1 MRPFV
6 PVAAALLALLA
17 AGCGSSDGDEDA
29 LVVSD
34 GLAVVDAWVRPTP
47 AGVNEAAIYITI
59 ENRDAPQD
67 RLIALSSDR
76 CMVVTPHL
84 TVISDEIASMTEAVA
99 DEDQLALEPGGGVA
113 MEPNGLHAMCL
124 GLADPFELGERFDVV
139 LQFSDHDPVRT
150 PVVVEDR

>member
-1 MRPFV
+1 MKL
-6 PVAAALLALLA
+6 VALLAALLAVA
-17 AGCGSSDGDEDA
+17 AGCGNDDGAGDA
-29 LVVSD
+29 IVVSD

-47 AGVNEAAIYITI
+47 TGVNEAAIYITI

-67 RLIALSSDR
+67 RLVALSSDS

-84 TVISDEIASMTEAVA
+84 TVISDEIASMSEVDI
-99 DEDQLALEPGGGVA
+99 DEDQLALEPGGAVE

-124 GLADPFELGERFDVV
+124 GLADPFELGEQFDVV

>member
-1 MRPFV
+1 MRAPV
-6 PVAAALLALLA
+6 PLAVLLVTLV
-17 AGCGSSDGDEDA
+17 AGCGSGDGGGDA
-29 LVVSD
+29 VVVSD

-67 RLIALSSDR
+67 RLIAMSSDR
-76 CMVVTPHL
+76 CMVMTPHL

-99 DEDQLALEPGGGVA
+99 DEDQLALEVGGGVE
-113 MEPNGLHAMCL
+113 MKPNGLHVMCL
-124 GLADPFELGERFDVV
+124 GLADPFELGDRFDVV

-150 PVVVEDR
+150 PVVVADR